1 MNTSNADLNWE
12 DYNLFSVDAEE
23 IWRKIVHYWTN
34 YMIMEMDAKIISV
47 KSWLLWKLKVKQ
59 GF

>member
-12 DYNLFSVDAEE
+12 DYNLFVVDAEE

-34 YMIMEMDAKIISV
+34 YMIMEMDAEIISV